1 MADGCGIFISEN
13 FVVTRHVS
21 GKGLFPSLGGG
32 DTDTDQTPTRRRETA
47 KTWSDPERTEAVH
60 SWRQVSGDIVGKTK
74 ILTFP

>member
-1 MADGCGIFISEN
+1 M
-13 FVVTRHVS
+13 VVEFSYPRI
-21 GKGLFPSLGGG
+21 LLSLVMCQGRDSPFGGG